1 MKKTIQMIMNTVSP
15 AWGVCGQVPRIHS
28 GDACAGAASAIVAL
42 FPYYL
47 GEGAYT
53 GANLS
58 RYAAARDYHDI
69 VFNRLRAAVGELE
82 KAFPGESFQAFTDNS
97 PVREVEAAARCG
109 LGVRGD
115 NNLLIHPVYG
125 SWVFIGE
132 IVTSLPLGREAP
144 GEVGVCERCGACRR
158 VCPTGALTAQGFE
171 KTRCLS
177 FITQKKGVLTP
188 AEEDAVRQS
197 GCAWGCDLCQLVCP
211 MNANAKT
218 TPLDEF
224 RKDIR
229 VYLKPEEDSSGRA
242 YAWRGTE
249 VLRRNLE
256 ILEKKG

>member
-1 MKKTIQMIMNTVSP
+1 MNTVSP
-15 AWGVCGQVPRIHS
+15 AWGVCGQVARVHS
-28 GDACAGAASAIVAL
+28 GDVCAGAASAIVAL

-47 GEGAYT
+47 GERAYT
-53 GANLS
+53 GANIS
-58 RYAAARDYHDI
+58 RYAAAPDYHDI
-69 VFNRLRAAVGELE
+69 VLTRLRVAVGELE
-82 KAFPGESFQAFTDNS
+82 KAFPGESFQAFADNS
-97 PVREVEAAARCG
+97 PVREAEAAAFCG
-109 LGVRGD
+109 LGVRAD

-132 IVTSLPLGREAP
+132 IMTSLSLGHESSD
-144 GEVGVCERCGACRR
+144 EVGGCEHCGACRR
-158 VCPTGALTAQGFE
+158 ACPTGALTAQGFE

-218 TPLDEF
+218 TPLAEF
-224 RKDIR
+224 RKDVR
-229 VYLKPEEDSSGRA
+229 ATLKPGDDIKGRA